1 MILKEAFQYQNYLD
15 GLIRE
20 ADIYLRDKDFVTT
33 TKEIHLRSKADPSID
48 DEEIVKPKIENVNF
62 NVSNVIDFLVKAIKE
77 KEKLSDAISVAK
89 RNTTVDIDSSIAAN
103 RTRQNVVSAL
113 RYLNGIRACEV
124 IAPVSDYRVN
134 KIDDK
139 QKAFHYKV
147 KKVVTIEFDRLN
159 VKKLIS
165 KYQKRSDEIS
175 LELDRIQLLTAV
187 DYEPLWEMGM
197 LFEDVVS
204 STTEPE

>member
-20 ADIYLRDKDFVTT
+20 ADIYLRDEDFVTT
-33 TKEIHLRSKADPSID
+33 TKEIHLRSKADPSIE
-48 DEEIVKPKIENVNF
+48 DEEIIKPKRENIIF

-89 RNTTVDIDSSIAAN
+89 RSTTVDIDSSIAVN

-165 KYQKRSDEIS
+165 KYQKQSDEIS

-187 DYEPLWEMGM
+187 DYEPLWEMGT

-204 STTEPE
+204 STTEP